1 MRIISAVAGIL
12 LLAYPLAVYA
22 GLSYWG
28 AAPLALLLIV
38 LFLCRIASG
47 QLTGSGPLKH
57 LALLTGSMG
66 IALASLGY
74 LFKQHDW
81 FLYYPV
87 VVNSAMLAVFAHS
100 LTQPQSII
108 EQLARLQEP
117 NLPPSGVN
125 YTRKVTKVWCVFF
138 LLNGTIAWLTC
149 FMPLTYWTLYNGLLS
164 YIAAGVLFAVEYLI
178 RKKVQ
183 TS

>member
-1 MRIISAVAGIL
+1 MRSLSAVAGML

-28 AAPLALLLIV
+28 AAPLALVLIV
-38 LFLCRIASG
+38 LFACRIVSSRRSK
-47 QLTGSGPLKH
+47 SGPLKH
-57 LALLTGSMG
+57 LAILTGTIG

-87 VVNSAMLAVFAHS
+87 VVNAVMLAIFAHS
-100 LTQPQSII
+100 LSQPQSIV
-108 EQLARLQEP
+108 EKLARLQDP
-117 NLPPSGVN
+117 DLPPSGVS
-125 YTRKVTKVWCVFF
+125 YTRKVTKVWCLFF
-138 LLNGTIAWLTC
+138 LLNGSIAWLTC
-149 FMPLTYWTLYNGLLS
+149 FMPLSNWTLYNGLLS
-164 YIAAGVLFAVEYLI
+164 YLAAGTLFAVEYLV

-183 TS
+183 AS